1 MEIHPRVYN
10 RTKKIKKKYFII
22 FQFKYKNTVLFKKS
36 IHIYI
41 YKNTLTTS
49 VESCL
54 TNACT
59 DNLLGFKATYQITF
73 MIIQKYKLRG
83 LSFCSIYYQVASIS
97 NNTLTWNRYI
107 YFCFFFYIHTYTII

>member
-1 MEIHPRVYN
+1 MCHLHDNKNFSNILTQYMEIHPRVYN
-10 RTKKIKKKYFII
+10 RTKKLKEKKNILLYFNLNIKTQFCLKKVYI
-22 FQFKYKNTVLFKKS
+22 Y
-36 IHIYI
+36 IYI

-73 MIIQKYKLRG
+73 FMINYRRG
-83 LSFCSIYYQVASIS
+83 LSFGSILAI
-97 NNTLTWNRYI
+97 
-107 YFCFFFYIHTYTII
+107 TILPGS